1 MRAEVMPRCHARQD
15 PTRPSDGANLIDWWP
30 FAISAACAGILMP
43 LTIHVRGFGHDEPRG
58 VQKLHA
64 VATSRLGGIVIVIAC
79 AAPTRASRRG
89 YGCTALCFALAEIG
103 RAHV

>member
-1 MRAEVMPRCHARQD
+1 
-15 PTRPSDGANLIDWWP
+15 LIDWWP

-64 VATSRLGGIVIVIAC
+64 VATSRLGGIVIVIVIVIAC
-79 AAPTRASRRG
+79 AAPRQRARR
-89 YGCTALCFALAEIG
+89 AAAMAAQRAVLCAG
-103 RAHV
+103 RVLP